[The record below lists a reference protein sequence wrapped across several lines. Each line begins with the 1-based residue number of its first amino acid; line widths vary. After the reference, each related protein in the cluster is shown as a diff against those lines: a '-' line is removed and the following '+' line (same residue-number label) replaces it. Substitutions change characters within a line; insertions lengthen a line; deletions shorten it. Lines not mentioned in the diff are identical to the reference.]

1 MTQKNENA
9 MRVYELLQ
17 RQNIIIGVE
26 NASKKEIIEQ
36 FMQHLLQDNVDTS
49 IRNGIL
55 KAILKRES
63 MESTGIGNGIAIPHA
78 KLEQIENFHIIL
90 GLSHGGIDFDA
101 IDSKPVHIIFL
112 VICPEKQKILYI
124 RILARLARLLHNNN
138 FRNGLLKQK
147 TPDDVLN
154 FIKQYESF

>member
-1 MTQKNENA
+1 MIQKNENA
-9 MRVYELLQ
+9 RRVYELLQ

-26 NASKKEIIEQ
+26 NASKNEIIEHL
-36 FMQHLLQDNVDTS
+36 MHHLLQDDVDTS
-49 IRNGIL
+49 IRNAIL

-63 MESTGIGNGIAIPHA
+63 MESTGIGNGIAIAHA
-78 KLEQIENFHIIL
+78 KLEQIENFQIVL

-101 IDSKPVHIIFL
+101 IDNKPVHIIFL
-112 VICPEKQKILYI
+112 VLCSEKQKILYI

-138 FRNGLLKQK
+138 FRNGLLNQK
-147 TPDDVLN
+147 SPNDVIN